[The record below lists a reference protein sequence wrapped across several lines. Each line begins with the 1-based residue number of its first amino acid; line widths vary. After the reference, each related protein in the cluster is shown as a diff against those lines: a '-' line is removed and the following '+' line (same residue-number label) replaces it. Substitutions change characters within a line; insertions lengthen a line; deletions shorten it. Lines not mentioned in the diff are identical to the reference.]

1 MTYSMVKKTKLVP
14 PTKRYLE
21 ILKQGYKDLSMSF
34 KSNPLNND
42 LIGLKDD
49 NAIARSIRNIVYTLP
64 GEKFFDSDFGSDV
77 TGSLF
82 ENIDEISAVTIREE
96 IEYCIKSYE
105 PRVNLIEVQSIPN
118 YDNNEY
124 NVLITYEILGAD
136 VPPQEL
142 EFVLL
147 PAR

>member
-1 MTYSMVKKTKLVP
+1 MPLERVK
-14 PTKRYLE
+14 
-21 ILKQGYKDLSMSF
+21 QCYKDLSMSF

>member
-1 MTYSMVKKTKLVP
+1 MP
-14 PTKRYLE
+14 LE
-21 ILKQGYKDLSMSF
+21 RVSPGFKDISLTF
-34 KSNPLNND
+34 QTNPLNND

>member
-1 MTYSMVKKTKLVP
+1 MP
-14 PTKRYLE
+14 LE
-21 ILKQGYKDLSMSF
+21 RVKQGYKDLSMSF

-124 NVLITYEILGAD
+124 NVLITYELLGAD
-136 VPPQEL
+136 VPPQQLEL
-142 EFVLL
+142 VLQST
-147 PAR
+147 R

>member
-1 MTYSMVKKTKLVP
+1 MP
-14 PTKRYLE
+14 LE
-21 ILKQGYKDLSMSF
+21 RVKQGYKDLSMSF

-64 GEKFFDSDFGSDV
+64 GEKFFVSDFGSDV

>member
-1 MTYSMVKKTKLVP
+1 MP
-14 PTKRYLE
+14 LE
-21 ILKQGYKDLSMSF
+21 RVKQGYKDLSMSF

-49 NAIARSIRNIVYTLP
+49 NEIARSIRNIVYTLP